1 MTPLAQKK
9 KKKILGV
16 FKLQTS
22 TTLSVG
28 QKSGHSFNECL
39 WVKVSLRLQASCW
52 PGLWFHLNAREG
64 TKKERQFTFM
74 LPDVV
79 TGKSLFFFLQP
90 NSQHGSHRKNDQRE
104 KENEREWEHLHSSWK
119 PQFFSALISELTS
132 HHFSAFAGCQWIA
145 KGRELHKGVNTRVQ
159 RPLAATLE
167 DACYTAPG
175 KQQS

>member
-1 MTPLAQKK
+1 MTPLAQ

-28 QKSGHSFNECL
+28 QKSGHSFNERL

-64 TKKERQFTFM
+64 TKTERQFTSM

-104 KENEREWEHLHSSWK
+104 KENERE
-119 PQFFSALISELTS
+119 
-132 HHFSAFAGCQWIA
+132 
-145 KGRELHKGVNTRVQ
+145 
-159 RPLAATLE
+159 
-167 DACYTAPG
+167 
-175 KQQS
+175 

>member
-1 MTPLAQKK
+1 MCCHWVLWWLGPPSQWVMGEPPCRAVLPVLAFYSCLINDTPRS
-9 KKKILGV
+9 KKILGV

-22 TTLSVG
+22 ITLCVG
-28 QKSGHSFNECL
+28 QKSGHSFTECL

-64 TKKERQFTFM
+64 TKKGREFTFM

-104 KENEREWEHLHSSWK
+104 RERMRESENVCI
-119 PQFFSALISELTS
+119 Q
-132 HHFSAFAGCQWIA
+132 AGNHN
-145 KGRELHKGVNTRVQ
+145 LF
-159 RPLAATLE
+159 LL
-167 DACYTAPG
+167 
-175 KQQS
+175 